1 MFKVSSLAVFWRDV
15 KFTERVNKSEE
26 QEFSFKVCFKR
37 LPVDELVQRTAIG
50 GTETVDEFI
59 ADVVTDWDDVAGED
73 GTPLPFTADNF
84 KSLLSVPG
92 VSLHLY
98 DFYAKEVS
106 ALRTKN

>member
-15 KFTERVNKSEE
+15 EFTERVSKSEE
-26 QEFSFKVCFKR
+26 QAFSFKVCFKR
-37 LPVDELVQRTAIG
+37 LPVDVLAERTASG

-59 ADVVTDWDDVAGED
+59 ADVVTDWDDIACED
-73 GTPLPFTADNF
+73 GPPLPFTAENF

-92 VSLHLY
+92 MSLHLFNLY
-98 DFYAKEVS
+98 LREVS